1 MIISSARE
9 ILERA
14 HSRRHFEECL
24 TLSNEILLRAFEK
37 TGHRFKIK
45 KCIVNNRNSTCFHVT
60 SNSQSFFLKI
70 NKNCH
75 SNEVVESSK
84 RMELVR
90 HSKLPDEL
98 KIPATIYIDSII
110 DAVLMEYVDGHQLDA
125 YLKFNKYSSSEEAL
139 KKAAK
144 CLAAIHQADVQD
156 DLKKK
161 TTFNHDEDVRLLF
174 EIFPKFSKKYVYEL
188 HDLAKQAEKK
198 FVSIHGDY
206 SPKNIFFSMGDIYV
220 IDFSANDSS
229 YPMFRDLAIFKVGL
243 KKSFISLFGIRVL
256 KTKKRID
263 SMLDLFFDEYYR
275 CQGLDGLKSDDYN
288 KGILF
293 YEIIRLAEMKIWLD
307 GYKKFNEST
316 VGWLKSLIGNVFV
329 NYQLKLIGKRLDK

>member
-1 MIISSARE
+1 MIISNARK

-14 HSRRHFEECL
+14 HLRRDFEECL
-24 TLSNEILLRAFEK
+24 LLSDEILNRVFEK

-70 NKNCH
+70 NKNCY
-75 SNEVVESSK
+75 SNEVVESAK

-90 HSKLPDEL
+90 GSELPDEM

-125 YLKFNKYSSSEEAL
+125 YLKTSKFSVSEEAL

-144 CLAAIHQADVQD
+144 CLAAIHQADLQ
-156 DLKKK
+156 LGSKN

-174 EIFPKFSKKYVYEL
+174 EIFPKFLKKYVHEI
-188 HDLAKQAEKK
+188 HDLAKHAEEKC
-198 FVSIHGDY
+198 VSIHGDY
-206 SPKNIFFSMGDIYV
+206 SPKNIFFSTGDIYV
-220 IDFSANDSS
+220 IDFSSNDST

-243 KKSFISLFGIRVL
+243 KKSFISLSGIQVF
-256 KTKKRID
+256 KTKNRIE
-263 SMLDLFFDEYYR
+263 SMLDIFFDEYYR
-275 CQGLDGLKSDDYN
+275 CQGLDGFKSDDYN

-293 YEIIRLAEMKIWLD
+293 YEVLRLAEMKIWLD
-307 GYKKFNEST
+307 GYKKFNESS
-316 VGWLKSLIGNVFV
+316 VGWLKSLIGNMFV